1 MRPRTFPNLRR
12 IHEFGLESFKEKSS
26 SGNLRGCKQLS
37 FYGNMEH
44 IKIGGPSA
52 NGIMPLGFFSR
63 GLSFQI
69 QTEIKRESCMFI
81 GTTLMCR
88 VMSKELGC
96 PQNKHLPKDGHKW
109 KK

>member
-1 MRPRTFPNLRR
+1 
-12 IHEFGLESFKEKSS
+12 
-26 SGNLRGCKQLS
+26 
-37 FYGNMEH
+37 
-44 IKIGGPSA
+44 
-52 NGIMPLGFFSR
+52 MPLGFFLR
-63 GLSFQI
+63 RRSFQI

-96 PQNKHLPKDGHKW
+96 PGNKHLPKDGHKW

>member
-1 MRPRTFPNLRR
+1 
-12 IHEFGLESFKEKSS
+12 
-26 SGNLRGCKQLS
+26 
-37 FYGNMEH
+37 
-44 IKIGGPSA
+44 
-52 NGIMPLGFFSR
+52 MPLGFFLR
-63 GLSFQI
+63 GRSFQI

-96 PQNKHLPKDGHKW
+96 PPSKHLPKDDHKW